1 MTTKRHTGLV
11 LKVQEK
17 NNHLRLA
24 TEDEIITAAHDV
36 INNRF
41 CRGAAIT
48 SPEASREFLRLRL
61 GHLEHEIFAVL
72 WLDNRHQ
79 ILDFEELFR
88 GTIDGASVFVREVVK
103 SALRHNAAA
112 CILAHNHP
120 SGVSEPSIADRS
132 ITDELKDAL
141 TLIDVRVL
149 DHIIIGNNTLSFAE
163 QGLL

>member
-1 MTTKRHTGLV
+1 MTTKRHTSTV
-11 LKVQEK
+11 LQVQDE
-17 NNHLRLA
+17 NSLLRLA

-48 SPEASREFLRLRL
+48 STEASREFLRLRL

-79 ILDFEELFR
+79 ILCFEELFR
-88 GTIDGASVFVREVVK
+88 GTIDGASVFAREVVK

-132 ITDELKDAL
+132 ITGELKDAL
-141 TLIDVRVL
+141 ALINVRVL